1 MISAETET
9 ENQVPITF
17 RITDPASCRWAI
29 SPLRETLTAVRL
41 LTQPHRQGYHQ
52 PWLRA
57 VAPALDELDLTPLM
71 QVMPRGGYNPDF
83 LMPAPPG
90 PTARFAD
97 ELKLVRR
104 TPHPR
109 VRAELSRCLHE
120 QHGQVLPPPAQGLV
134 DHPVRARNLLA
145 DTLDACWTRLIEPW
159 WPRIRDVLTGDIA
172 YRTRQLADGGLAAVL
187 ADLHP
192 KIRWQHPTLVIDLPG
207 TGFRDVE
214 AGLALMPSA
223 FEWPNVGVI
232 LDKPWLP
239 TIDYPARGIAALWES
254 RSDPPAALAR
264 LLGQTRATL
273 LAALTEPTSTTAL
286 ARRCTLPNST
296 VSEHLTVLRDTG
308 LVTTHRTGRY
318 LQHTRTPL
326 GTQLSATTS
335 H

>member
-1 MISAETET
+1 M
-9 ENQVPITF
+9 PITF

-29 SPLRETLTAVRL
+29 SPLRETLNAVRL
-41 LTQPHRQGYHQ
+41 LVQPHRQGYHQ

-57 VAPALDELDLTPLM
+57 VAPVLDALDLTPLI
-71 QVMPRGGYNPDF
+71 QVMPRAKYNPDF
-83 LMPAPPG
+83 LIPAPPG
-90 PTARFAD
+90 PTARFTY
-97 ELKLVRR
+97 ELALVRE
-104 TPHPR
+104 TPVTR
-109 VRAELSRCLHE
+109 VRAELSRCLHD
-120 QHGQVLPPPAQGLV
+120 QHGRVLPPPAQALV

-145 DTLDACWTRLIEPW
+145 DTLAACWSRLIEPW

-172 YRTRQLADGGLAAVL
+172 YRTRLLADGGLAAVL
-187 ADLHP
+187 TDLHP
-192 KIRWQHPTLVIDLPG
+192 KISWRHPTLVVDLP
-207 TGFRDVE
+207 TDGFRDVE
-214 AGLALMPSA
+214 AGLVLLPSA

-232 LDKPWLP
+232 LDRPWLP

-286 ARRCTLPNST
+286 ARRCALPNST
-296 VSEHLTVLRDTG
+296 VSEHLTVLRDAG

-326 GTQLSATTS
+326 GTQLTS
-335 H
+335 PTHD

>member
-1 MISAETET
+1 MATM
-9 ENQVPITF
+9 F
-17 RITDPASCRWAI
+17 RITDPTSCRWAI
-29 SPLRETLTAVRL
+29 SPLRETLSAVRL
-41 LTQPHRQGYHQ
+41 LSQPHRQGYHQ

-57 VAPALDELDLTPLM
+57 VAPALAELDLTPLLA
-71 QVMPRGGYNPDF
+71 VMPARMYNPDF

-90 PTARFAD
+90 PSADFAA
-97 ELKLVRR
+97 ELSLVRR
-104 TPHPR
+104 TPAAQ
-109 VRAELSRCLHE
+109 VRAELSRCLRE
-120 QHGQVLPPPAQGLV
+120 QHGRRLPPPAQGLV

-145 DTLDACWTRLIEPW
+145 NTLAACWDRLIEPW

-172 YRTRQLADGGLAAVL
+172 YRTKQLADGGLAAVL

-192 KIRWQHPTLVIDLPG
+192 RVHWQHPILTVGLEG

-214 AGLALMPSA
+214 AGLVLMPST

-239 TIDYPARGIAALWES
+239 TIDYPARGIAALWEPRTAPS
-254 RSDPPAALAR
+254 AALAR
-264 LLGQTRATL
+264 LLGHTRATL

-296 VSEHLTVLRDTG
+296 VSEHLTVLRDAG

-326 GTQLSATTS
+326 GTQLATP
-335 H
+335 

>member
-1 MISAETET
+1 M
-9 ENQVPITF
+9 PITF

-29 SPLRETLTAVRL
+29 SPLRETLSAVRL
-41 LTQPHRQGYHQ
+41 LSQPHRQGYHQ

-57 VAPALDELDLTPLM
+57 VAPALSELDLTPLL
-71 QVMPRGGYNPDF
+71 QIMPGTYSPDF
-83 LMPAPPG
+83 LFPAPPG
-90 PTARFAD
+90 PSAHFAD
-97 ELKLVRR
+97 ELALVRR
-104 TPHPR
+104 TPAAQ
-109 VRAELSRCLHE
+109 VRAELLRCLRE
-120 QHGQVLPPPAQGLV
+120 QHGRRLPPPAQALV
-134 DHPVRARNLLA
+134 DHPLRARNLLA
-145 DTLDACWTRLIEPW
+145 ATLAACWDRLIAPW

-172 YRTRQLADGGLAAVL
+172 YRTRQLADGGLGTVL
-187 ADLHP
+187 SDLHE
-192 KIRWQHPTLVIDLPG
+192 KIHWRHPTLTVDLPS

-214 AGLALMPSA
+214 AGLVLMPST
-223 FEWPNVGVI
+223 FDWPNVGVV

-239 TIDYPARGIAALWES
+239 TIDYPARGIAALWEP

-296 VSEHLTVLRDTG
+296 VSEHLTVLRESG

-326 GTQLSATTS
+326 GTQLATGL
-335 H
+335 